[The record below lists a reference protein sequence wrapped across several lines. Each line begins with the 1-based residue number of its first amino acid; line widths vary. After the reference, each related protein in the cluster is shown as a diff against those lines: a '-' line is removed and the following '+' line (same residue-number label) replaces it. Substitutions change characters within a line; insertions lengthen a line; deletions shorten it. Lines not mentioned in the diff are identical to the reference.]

1 MNDRHD
7 LQLMLR
13 SRVPLLV
20 VESVEEPRVIALFR
34 ELCAEGPRTLFRW
47 SVTEGL
53 RPVDETD
60 ARSGDV
66 SKWRGTP
73 PGKDGRADPVEALR
87 DLRGRSQPTVTL
99 LLDVHPYLD
108 DPLVVRLLKEL
119 ALERKAVGHTL
130 VFVSHALELPAE
142 IRAYAARFALS
153 LPDPAAI
160 EQIVREEARAWSA
173 RHGRKVNADREAL
186 SLLVTNL
193 TGLTADDVRRLARQA
208 IWDDGAI
215 DHSDLPTVMNAKHR
229 LLDEG
234 SAISFELDTARF
246 EQVGGLAGLKQWLAR
261 RRDAFFGDAPELE
274 APRGVLLVGVQ
285 GGGKSL
291 AARAVA
297 GAWGLP
303 LLRLDVGSL
312 YNKFFGETEKNL
324 REALATAQMMA
335 PCVLW
340 IDEIEKA
347 LAEGGNDAG
356 TSRRMLGHLL
366 TWMAER
372 TAPVFIVAT
381 ANDIT
386 KLPPELIRKG
396 RVDEIFFIDLPGPA
410 IRRDIFTIHLSRREF
425 EPDAFD
431 LEALADASEGFV
443 GAEIEQAIVSACYT
457 ARERKTPLDDAH
469 LLEELA
475 ATRPLSVVMA
485 EKIAH
490 LRAWADGRTVS
501 AD

>member
-7 LQLMLR
+7 LELMLR

-20 VESVEEPRVIALFR
+20 VESVEEPRVVALFR
-34 ELCAEGPRTLFRW
+34 ELCAGGTRALFRW
-47 SVTEGL
+47 SISEGL
-53 RPVDETD
+53 RPAEPTE
-60 ARSGDV
+60 ARSGNV
-66 SKWRGTP
+66 SAWRGTP

-87 DLRGRSQPTVTL
+87 DLRSRQQPTVTL
-99 LLDVHPYLD
+99 LLDVHPFLD
-108 DPLVVRLLKEL
+108 DPLVVRLLKEI
-119 ALERKAVGHTL
+119 ALDRQTVAHTL
-130 VFVSHALELPAE
+130 VFVSHAIELPAE
-142 IRAYAARFALS
+142 IRTYAARFSLT

-160 EQIVREEARAWSA
+160 EQIVREEARGWSA
-173 RHGRKVNADREAL
+173 RHGRKVNADRDAL
-186 SLLVTNL
+186 AMLVSNL
-193 TGLTADDVRRLARQA
+193 TGLTAADVRRLARQA

-215 DHSDLPTVMNAKHR
+215 TQDDLPAVMSAKHR

-246 EQVGGLAGLKQWLAR
+246 ENVGGLVGLKRWLAR
-261 RRDAFFGDAPELE
+261 RRDAFFGDAPELDP
-274 APRGVLLVGVQ
+274 PRGVLLVGVQ

-303 LLRLDVGSL
+303 LLRLDVGTL
-312 YNKFFGETEKNL
+312 YDKFFGETEKNL
-324 REALATAQMMA
+324 REALATAQLMA

-356 TSRRMLGHLL
+356 TSRRMLGYIL

-396 RVDEIFFIDLPGPA
+396 RVDEIFFIDLPGPDVRREIFA
-410 IRRDIFTIHLSRREF
+410 IHLQRRDFDPET
-425 EPDAFD
+425 FD
-431 LEALADASEGFV
+431 LDALAGASEGFS
-443 GAEIEQAIVSACYT
+443 GAEIEQAIVAACYT
-457 ARERKTPLDDAH
+457 ARERRAPLDDAH
-469 LLEELA
+469 LTEELLR
-475 ATRPLSVVMA
+475 TRPLSVVMA
-485 EKIAH
+485 EKIAQ
-490 LRAWADGRTVS
+490 LRAWADGRTVP
-501 AD
+501 AN